1 MAKRKPLD
9 TAAFASAAIARPDPV
24 EAAIATAPVPAPVSA
39 PRPATEPTQSSRA
52 GKVQIQG
59 YFPKETRRQLKTLA
73 AAQDRTVEDLLG
85 EALNLLF
92 KQHGLDETAQL

>member
-9 TAAFASAAIARPDPV
+9 TAAFASAAIPRPDPV
-24 EAAIATAPVPAPVSA
+24 EAATAPAPLPAA
-39 PRPATEPTQSSRA
+39 WQTAEPTQSSRA

-59 YFPKETRRQLKTLA
+59 YFPKETRRRLKTLA

-85 EALNLLF
+85 EALELVF
-92 KQHGLDETAQL
+92 AKYGKQVA

>member
-9 TAAFASAAIARPDPV
+9 TAAFASAAIARRDPV
-24 EAAIATAPVPAPVSA
+24 EAAITPAPVSA
-39 PRPATEPTQSSRA
+39 PRLTAESAQSSRA

-59 YFPKETRRQLKTLA
+59 YFPKETRRRLKTLA

-85 EALNLLF
+85 EALDLVFTKYN
-92 KQHGLDETAQL
+92 ANAN

>member
-9 TAAFASAAIARPDPV
+9 TAAFASVAIARPDPV
-24 EAAIATAPVPAPVSA
+24 EAALAPAPMPAPASA
-39 PRPATEPTQSSRA
+39 PKHGTEPTQSSRA

-73 AAQDRTVEDLLG
+73 AGTDRTVEEILG
-85 EALNLLF
+85 EAITDVLAKYNV
-92 KQHGLDETAQL
+92 T